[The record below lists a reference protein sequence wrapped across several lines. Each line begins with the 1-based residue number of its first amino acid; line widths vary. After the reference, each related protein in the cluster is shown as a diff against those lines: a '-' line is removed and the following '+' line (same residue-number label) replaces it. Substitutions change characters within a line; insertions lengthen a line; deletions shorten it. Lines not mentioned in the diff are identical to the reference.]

1 MSNIG
6 HYFAMFVNNVA
17 VKGCEFGTYRSQ
29 FRLQYS
35 MLFCGYNKLCYTR
48 STCTRKMVENGFCYR
63 CSQWY
68 LKKRFPSPPYTYTI
82 GSLPWYTIYLP
93 VGLHT
98 QVWKMIPCVF
108 IYISLHNSAIHCYQ
122 IHNTYF
128 TACPF
133 TEAATVQRTS
143 ICKSLSW
150 LIACHRFLI
159 TRILIQFADIKQTAR
174 PWKEEV

>member
-68 LKKRFPSPPYTYTI
+68 LKNVSRVPHIRTLLGHYHGILYIFLLDCIPRYERWFRVYLFTYLCITLLYTVTRFI
-82 GSLPWYTIYLP
+82 IL
-93 VGLHT
+93 
-98 QVWKMIPCVF
+98 
-108 IYISLHNSAIHCYQ
+108 ISLHAHSLKQRQFNAPPYASPSLDWLPV
-122 IHNTYF
+122 TYF
-128 TACPF
+128 
-133 TEAATVQRTS
+133 
-143 ICKSLSW
+143 
-150 LIACHRFLI
+150 
-159 TRILIQFADIKQTAR
+159 
-174 PWKEEV
+174 